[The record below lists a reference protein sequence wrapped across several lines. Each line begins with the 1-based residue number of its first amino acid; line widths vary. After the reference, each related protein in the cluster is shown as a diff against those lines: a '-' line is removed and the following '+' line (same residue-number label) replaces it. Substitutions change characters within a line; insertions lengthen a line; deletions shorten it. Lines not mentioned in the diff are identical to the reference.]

1 MSVNA
6 AVFYYENR
14 WQLKNTKSSFL
25 QPIPLGIFSENNAVK
40 ENEKRPKFGQMKWG
54 EKDDDG
60 WKN

>member
-25 QPIPLGIFSENNAVK
+25 QPIPLGIFSENNAVR
-40 ENEKRPKFGQMKWG
+40 ENETRPKFGQMNWG

>member
-25 QPIPLGIFSENNAVK
+25 QPIPLGIFSENNAVRERMRK
-40 ENEKRPKFGQMKWG
+40 GQNLDK
-54 EKDDDG
+54 
-60 WKN
+60 